1 MDHSNDDDETS
12 SLLDLPGVEEIGK
25 VRSEETKQSSE
36 SILEKH
42 SVKPSGSGLTF
53 FLGDEDED
61 DDDDDEEEF
70 REFEV
75 EDALQD
81 SATSS
86 KIIERTLTQQDEG
99 SHGFQKELTERYI
112 SGQLSFNEY
121 IRQIGSDDDEE
132 EEDNEDT
139 KD

>member
-1 MDHSNDDDETS
+1 MDLSNDDDETS

-61 DDDDDEEEF
+61 DDDDDDDEEEF
-70 REFEV
+70 REFEALRPDSLV
-75 EDALQD
+75 ISMFEASRHWHCLDALD
-81 SATSS
+81 HIATYFFITAS
-86 KIIERTLTQQDEG
+86 E
-99 SHGFQKELTERYI
+99 
-112 SGQLSFNEY
+112 
-121 IRQIGSDDDEE
+121 IRIT
-132 EEDNEDT
+132 NY
-139 KD
+139 